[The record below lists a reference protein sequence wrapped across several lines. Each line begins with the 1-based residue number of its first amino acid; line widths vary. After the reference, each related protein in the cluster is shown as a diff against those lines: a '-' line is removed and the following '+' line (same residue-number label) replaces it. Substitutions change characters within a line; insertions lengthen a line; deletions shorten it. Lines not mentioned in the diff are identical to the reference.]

1 MLGHLGHFLCL
12 IQLFK
17 KEIYFRLASS
27 SPQIS
32 CRPFCYSPLFA
43 LPRYLFNHILNR
55 YLETFTSMIN
65 CVSKNGVLVHVS
77 FPELQCWTGMHIIHA
92 TFAMVIAFVF
102 IIICLVVILTYF
114 DSQSTS
120 HDIAAR
126 VNSRSE
132 VFVIFMKI
140 VLIYFFVFLANPEY
154 QWFIIALLNILSVI
168 AYSNFR
174 NNWPYFNDKMTK
186 FYCVLTG
193 IFLWANFNL
202 LIAKIL
208 ESTEFSG
215 ALQLY
220 FLGLPLIIGLII
232 FSKDERIEL
241 LLKNIN
247 NFQRGEDVAL

>member
-1 MLGHLGHFLCL
+1 
-12 IQLFK
+12 
-17 KEIYFRLASS
+17 
-27 SPQIS
+27 
-32 CRPFCYSPLFA
+32 
-43 LPRYLFNHILNR
+43 
-55 YLETFTSMIN
+55 
-65 CVSKNGVLVHVS
+65 
-77 FPELQCWTGMHIIHA
+77 
-92 TFAMVIAFVF
+92 
-102 IIICLVVILTYF
+102 
-114 DSQSTS
+114 
-120 HDIAAR
+120 
-126 VNSRSE
+126 
-132 VFVIFMKI
+132 
-140 VLIYFFVFLANPEY
+140 
-154 QWFIIALLNILSVI
+154 VI

-232 FSKDERIEL
+232 FSKDERVEL

-247 NFQRGEDVAL
+247 NFQKGEDVAL